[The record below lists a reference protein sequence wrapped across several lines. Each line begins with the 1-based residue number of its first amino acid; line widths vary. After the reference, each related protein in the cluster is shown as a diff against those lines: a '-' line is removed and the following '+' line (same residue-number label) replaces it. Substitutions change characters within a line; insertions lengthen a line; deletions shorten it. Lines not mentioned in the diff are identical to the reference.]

1 MAQIMEIWA
10 DSGETVERDR
20 TISEQL
26 QYESDQRMATE
37 LAAAQI
43 AAAAKAQVATV
54 AAIDH
59 AKSLGFTDDMIAV
72 MYPNLLPETST
83 TKEPR

>member
-10 DSGETVERDR
+10 DSGDTVERDR

-54 AAIDH
+54 AAIRH